1 MTQKR
6 FLLFMVCILIRGLMV
21 YVSKRDITY
30 RRIVAVILVIA
41 VLGLLNII
49 INGDKREKG
58 IIGQKIWWG
67 YLRPVH
73 VILWTTFIIM
83 TFIPTYTEYAW
94 MVLLLDLTI
103 GIIAWIIQQQKLG
116 NFLKIFE

>member
-21 YVSKRDITY
+21 YVSNINIKY
-30 RRIVAVILVIA
+30 RRIIAWILVIA
-41 VLGLLNII
+41 VLGMLKII
-49 INGDKREKG
+49 ITGDKREKG
-58 IIGQKIWWG
+58 IAGQEIWWG
-67 YLRPVH
+67 YLRPIH
-73 VILWTTFIIM
+73 VILWTIFIVM
-83 TFIPTYTEYAW
+83 TFIPTYTKYAW

-116 NFLKIFE
+116 NFLKIIE